1 MIPEINNKTNEQ
13 LKRWN
18 TVYDKN
24 KGILPWTGI
33 NFSEEVNEYL
43 RSLNK
48 DELLLVSGCGTGE
61 TVNNLNEQGF
71 NRIVGTDIS
80 KEAINRAKESF
91 PQLNL
96 KVVPTEELKNEEE
109 FKDSNVFD
117 WLNLHQITPESLSDY
132 LSSLAVVAKSICIS
146 WIYHEGEEKSRS
158 YVHEGEVYF
167 HNPIII
173 SGLLGK
179 SGFKLK
185 KQMKFEFT
193 SKADKPVIHHAITQF
208 YAKS

>member
-1 MIPEINNKTNEQ
+1 MYSHDQQSE
-13 LKRWN
+13 RWN
-18 TVYDKN
+18 KVYGN
-24 KGILPWTGI
+24 KSVALPWTNIPFPEGVKKYI
-33 NFSEEVNEYL
+33 S
-43 RSLNK
+43 SLNK
-48 DELLLVSGCGTGE
+48 DESLLVSGCGTGE

-71 NRIVGTDIS
+71 NKVVGTDIS

-96 KVVPTEELKNEEE
+96 KVIPTEELKNEEE
-109 FKDSNVFD
+109 FKDSNVLD

-132 LSSLAVVAKSICIS
+132 LSSLAMVAKSICIS

-179 SGFKLK
+179 FDFKL
-185 KQMKFEFT
+185 QEQTKFEFT
-193 SKADKPVIHHAITQF
+193 SKADKPVIHHAITQI